1 MTFSVKYPTAQTVNM
16 TKNRWKEDE
25 MHVSIPVFVSLIKAL
40 FVVCRIQKVA
50 LYDSNDTNSF
60 IVGL

>member
-1 MTFSVKYPTAQTVNM
+1 MTFSVKFPTAQIGDM
-16 TKNRWKEDE
+16 TKNRGKDE
-25 MHVSIPVFVSLIKAL
+25 VYVTIPVFVSLNKAL

-50 LYDSNDTNSF
+50 LYDSNDTNTF

>member
-1 MTFSVKYPTAQTVNM
+1 MTFSVMYPTAQIGDM
-16 TKNRWKEDE
+16 TKNRGKDE
-25 MHVSIPVFVSLIKAL
+25 VYVTIPVFVSLNKAL

-50 LYDSNDTNSF
+50 LYDSNDTNTF

>member
-1 MTFSVKYPTAQTVNM
+1 MTFSVKFLTAQIGDM
-16 TKNRWKEDE
+16 TKNRGKDE
-25 MHVSIPVFVSLIKAL
+25 VYVTIPVFVSLNKAL

-50 LYDSNDTNSF
+50 LYDSNDTNTF